1 VLQRL
6 QVFLYN
12 IYCWSSKIDENV
24 KLLFGSHLQQL
35 YTRLK
40 FYMFLVKSSTEVVY
54 CCARGFIYY
63 LRAGCYI
70 CCGVLFWWCINSS
83 IKCGF
88 FGDILH
94 KISVMLCRPVSV
106 LCASSW
112 HTTQN
117 QRSCEDYL
125 KKIHILYWN

>member
-1 VLQRL
+1 VLQRF

-24 KLLFGSHLQQL
+24 KLLFGSRLQLL
-35 YTRLK
+35 YATLK
-40 FYMFLVKSSTEVVY
+40 FYIFLVKSSTGVVY

-63 LRAGCYI
+63 FRAGYYI
-70 CCGVLFWWCINSS
+70 CCVVLFWWCINSS

-88 FGDILH
+88 FWDNLH
-94 KISVMLCRPVSV
+94 KISGSV

-112 HTTQN
+112 HTCLWNMSQTSMPAASTQHRN
-117 QRSCEDYL
+117 RPT
-125 KKIHILYWN
+125 